1 MHTLKVFQYDIESN
15 KYLKI
20 YFKVTQY
27 IDHDES
33 SVYQKIMG
41 EKAKKNLI

>member
-1 MHTLKVFQYDIESN
+1 MKTLKLFQNDMEYN
-15 KYLKI
+15 KYFQI
-20 YFKVTQY
+20 FKVTQY